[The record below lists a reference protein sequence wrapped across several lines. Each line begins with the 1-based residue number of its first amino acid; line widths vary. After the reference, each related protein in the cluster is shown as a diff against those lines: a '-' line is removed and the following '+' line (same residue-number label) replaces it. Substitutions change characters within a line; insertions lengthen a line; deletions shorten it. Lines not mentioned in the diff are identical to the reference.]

1 MFGKVAELDK
11 YYLIVGFREVKVSDV
26 EGFLKKVKDLK
37 LNVTVQFFDARY
49 VAGWEH
55 LFFAT
60 LNALKSFDSQRNIS
74 NRLEIEV
81 LLYASTQN
89 QIEKAIRMVGLKPE
103 SEDVAVLMI
112 SDSKNSLLSSLK
124 KIEGLLGGVK
134 DDSVISMT
142 HEKTRFIR
150 EAFGVSDVEFEVLCR
165 SKSEEEA
172 LKSLII
178 EHMAMLSIT

>member
-1 MFGKVAELDK
+1 MFGKVAEFDR
-11 YYLIVGFREVKVSDV
+11 YYLIAGFREVKVSDV
-26 EGFLKKVKDLK
+26 EGFLKKVKGLK

-60 LNALKSFDSQRNIS
+60 LNALKSFESQRNIS

-112 SDSKNSLLSSLK
+112 SDSKGSLLSSLK
-124 KIEGLLGGVK
+124 KIEGLLGGVR